1 VNEPADP
8 ILPDLAS
15 RWLGARSRRC
25 SSRAALRASP
35 GAPSPFEGA
44 PLVRACDYSRL
55 SGRHTPPGFAL
66 RRAPAAEPALRGFWA
81 QKPGFSGRDFLGTTL
96 WRAYDAWRDRHK
108 VVRGAQG

>member
-1 VNEPADP
+1 VNESADP
-8 ILPDLAS
+8 VRPDQVS
-15 RWLGARSRRC
+15 QWPGARSTRC
-25 SSRAALRASP
+25 SYRAALRTSL
-35 GAPSPFEGA
+35 GAPSPFGGT

-66 RRAPAAEPALRGFWA
+66 RRALAAEPALRGFWS

-96 WRAYDAWRDRHK
+96 RRAYDAWRDRHK

>member
-1 VNEPADP
+1 MNEPADP
-8 ILPDLAS
+8 VGPDLVS
-15 RWLGARSRRC
+15 RWLGARSTRC
-25 SSRAALRASP
+25 SYRAALRTSL
-35 GAPSPFEGA
+35 GAPSPFESA

-96 WRAYDAWRDRHK
+96 RRAYDAWRDCHK